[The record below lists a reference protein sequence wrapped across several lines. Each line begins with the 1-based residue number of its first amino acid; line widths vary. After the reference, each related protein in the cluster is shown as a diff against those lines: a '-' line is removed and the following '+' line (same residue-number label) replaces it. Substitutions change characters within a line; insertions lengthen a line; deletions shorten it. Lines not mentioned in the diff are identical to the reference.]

1 MHATSF
7 FRWGYRSILKPI
19 YFHLDPELVH
29 DRMLAVGAAL
39 GRVGALRR
47 FTSYCFEYRH
57 SMLEQRIAGIPFK
70 NPIGLAAGFDKNGR
84 LSDILPSVGFGF
96 EEIGS
101 VTGEPCAGNPKRR
114 LWRLPSVHGLVVNY
128 GLPNQGAEAISKKLK
143 GKKFDF
149 PIGISLAKTNCQ
161 ACAVDEVGIQDYR
174 KGLELFLDIGDYY
187 TVNVSCPNAFGG
199 QPFQDPNSLDR
210 LLNELDVV
218 HTKKPVFIK
227 ISADTPTTDVPAII
241 EVASRHHV
249 QGFVI
254 ANLTKRYERLGIAE
268 EMKKQEIV
276 TGGISG
282 KPTQEL
288 SDALLSEFYRYSGS
302 RFILIGCGGVFSP
315 EDAYRKIRLGASLI
329 QLITGMI
336 YEGPQLIGELNK
348 GLVQLLQRDGFKN
361 ISEATGVDVK
371 KEEMKREG

>member
-1 MHATSF
+1 MFATSF
-7 FRWGYRSILKPI
+7 FRWGYRYLLKPI
-19 YFHLDPELVH
+19 YFRLDPESVH
-29 DRMLAVGAAL
+29 DRMLGVGSVL

-47 FTSYCFEYRH
+47 FTSFCFEYRH
-57 SMLEQRIAGIPFK
+57 PMLEQDVSGIRFK

-84 LSDILPSVGFGF
+84 LADILPAVGFGF

-101 VTGEPCAGNPKRR
+101 VTGEPCVGNPKKR
-114 LWRLPSVHGLVVNY
+114 LWRLPSIDGLVVNY
-128 GLPNQGAEAISKKLK
+128 GLPNQGAEAISRKLK
-143 GKKFDF
+143 GKKFDV

-174 KGLELFLDIGDYY
+174 KGLEAFLEIGDYY
-187 TVNVSCPNAFGG
+187 TINVSCPNAFGG
-199 QPFQDPNSLDR
+199 QPFQDPESLDR

-218 HTKKPVFIK
+218 HTNKPVFVK
-227 ISADTPTTDVPAII
+227 ISADTPITDVPAMVD
-241 EVASRHHV
+241 VASRHHV

-268 EMKKQEIV
+268 EMKKQGIV

-282 KPTQEL
+282 KPTREL
-288 SDALLSEFYRYSGS
+288 SDALLSEFYRYGGD
-302 RFILIGCGGVFSP
+302 RFVLIGCGGIFTA
-315 EDAYRKIRLGASLI
+315 EDAYRKIRLGASLV

-361 ISEATGVDVK
+361 ISEVIGVDAGK
-371 KEEMKREG
+371 KR